1 MATTMTTFLVEQSQL
16 MREIGGHVH
25 TMDDG
30 LSILNLA
37 HHESPLAVYSLP
49 VGYNKGVDLVRN
61 GGNSGHPTAL
71 EGGEQEEPGREH
83 AGLLLHITTAFFMSM
98 GALAIIIFVAER
110 EL

>member
-1 MATTMTTFLVEQSQL
+1 
-16 MREIGGHVH
+16 
-25 TMDDG
+25 MDDG
-30 LSILNLA
+30 LSILDLA
-37 HHESPLAVYSLP
+37 HHESPRAIHSLS
-49 VGYNKGVDLVRN
+49 VGYNEGVDLVRDD
-61 GGNSGHPTAL
+61 GNRGHPTAL